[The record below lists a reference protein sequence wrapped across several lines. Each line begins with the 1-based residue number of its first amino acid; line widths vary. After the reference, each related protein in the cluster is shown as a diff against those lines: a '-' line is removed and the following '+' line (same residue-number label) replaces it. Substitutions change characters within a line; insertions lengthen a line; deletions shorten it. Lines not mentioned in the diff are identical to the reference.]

1 MTHPFPIPSRDEAA
15 ARPPRETLYAAKRA
29 LFERNN
35 SVLLLALCAVS
46 VALCAVLF
54 WTHGVYVAS
63 LERQPIYFGIDTQT
77 SAIMALRPEALHV
90 KVTDEILR
98 HHIEGFVVKHF
109 SRLPVITSR
118 EYKGTLLM
126 MDSALTGQGTE
137 VSKDLKEI
145 SDLDENPLGH
155 ERVEVRAVNST
166 FEGTHD
172 KCSPDGKPCTATVY
186 ITRTFSQ
193 NNNSTLRQTSSIVK
207 LNFYILPKIKLDPD
221 MISYNPLGLVIT
233 GMYESQGHGA

>member
-1 MTHPFPIPSRDEAA
+1 MTHPIPIQNRDEPV
-15 ARPPRETLYAAKRA
+15 ARAPRETLYAAKRA

-35 SVLLLALCAVS
+35 RVLLFALCVVCLALG
-46 VALCAVLF
+46 AVLF

-63 LERQPIYFGIDTQT
+63 LERQPIYFGINTET
-77 SAIMALRPEALHV
+77 GAIMALRPEALHV
-90 KVTDEILR
+90 KITDEILR

-109 SRLPVITSR
+109 SRLPVISSR

-145 SDLDENPLGH
+145 ADLDDNPMAH
-155 ERVEVRAVNST
+155 ERVEVKAVNST
-166 FEGTHD
+166 FEGT
-172 KCSPDGKPCTATVY
+172 KGGCTPDGKPCTATVY
-186 ITRTFSQ
+186 VTRTFTQ
-193 NNNSTLRQTSSIVK
+193 NNAALRQTSSIIK

-221 MISYNPLGLVIT
+221 MITYNPLGLVIT